1 MRGIEDLDY
10 TLHRFWET
18 ESEGR
23 NKKSIMIADEKK
35 AVKLVQDSRQYKD
48 DQYEMEI
55 PWKRDPECFKN
66 FKTLWPLFMDGV
78 QLP

>member
-55 PWKRDPECFKN
+55 PECFKI